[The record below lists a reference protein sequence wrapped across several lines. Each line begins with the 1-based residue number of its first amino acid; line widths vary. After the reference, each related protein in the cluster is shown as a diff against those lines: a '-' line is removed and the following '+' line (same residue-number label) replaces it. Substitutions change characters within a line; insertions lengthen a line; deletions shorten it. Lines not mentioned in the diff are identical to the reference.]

1 MPTGRNADSRPS
13 GLSGAP
19 PERPSVPVML
29 LATWFGCGLSRKA
42 PGTIGSL
49 GALPF
54 AAVLSALAGP
64 ELSAPVL
71 VIAALL
77 LFAVG
82 VVVSDRYAAAIGRE
96 DPGAVVIDEVV
107 GIWLTLAVAPL
118 DPWAYAVG
126 FLAFRVADILK
137 PFPVS
142 LADRRVGGGLG
153 IMLDDVVA
161 AGYSALALWAFV
173 RYGLPIIHS

>member
-1 MPTGRNADSRPS
+1 MPTGRDADSRSP
-13 GLSGAP
+13 GADGP
-19 PERPSVPVML
+19 LPGRPSAAITV
-29 LATWFGCGLSRKA
+29 LATWFGCGLSQKA

-54 AAVLSALAGP
+54 AAGLSALAGP
-64 ELSAPVL
+64 DLSPLVL
-71 VIAALL
+71 VTAAVL
-77 LFAVG
+77 LFGVG
-82 VVVSDRYAAAIGRE
+82 IVVSARYADALGRE

-107 GIWLTLAVAPL
+107 GVWLTLAVAPL

-126 FLAFRVADILK
+126 FLAFRVADITK

-142 LADRRVGGGLG
+142 FADRRIGGGLG

-161 AGYSALALWAFV
+161 AGYSALVLWAFV

>member
-1 MPTGRNADSRPS
+1 MPAGASPDSHPI
-13 GLSGAP
+13 P
-19 PERPSVPVML
+19 PAGVSQRKAGPAVTL
-29 LATWFGCGLSRKA
+29 LATWFGCGLSPKA

-49 GALPF
+49 GAVPF
-54 AAVLSALAGP
+54 AALIAFAAGPDLAGP
-64 ELSAPVL
+64 VL
-71 VIAALL
+71 A
-77 LFAVG
+77 
-82 VVVSDRYAAAIGRE
+82 AAAILLFLVGIPVSAAYAQATGRD

-107 GIWLTLAVAPL
+107 GVWLTLAVAPL
-118 DPWAYAVG
+118 DPVAYAAG
-126 FLAFRVADILK
+126 FLAFRLFDIAK

>member
-1 MPTGRNADSRPS
+1 MSTGPDAESRPS
-13 GLSGAP
+13 GAAGA
-19 PERPSVPVML
+19 RRGHSPVLVTL
-29 LATWFGCGLSRKA
+29 LATWFGCGLSPKA
-42 PGTIGSL
+42 PGTVGSL
-49 GALPF
+49 GAIPL
-54 AAVLSALAGP
+54 AAALSALAGP
-64 ELSAPVL
+64 DLSPVVL
-71 VIAALL
+71 TAAAVL
-77 LFAVG
+77 LFLIG
-82 VVVSDRYAAAIGRE
+82 IPVSARYADAIGRE

-107 GIWLTLAVAPL
+107 GILLTLAVAPL
-118 DPWAYAVG
+118 DPWAYAIG
-126 FLAFRVADILK
+126 FLAFRAADIAK